1 MYGTVRTVVWE
12 DGGGNPASYPI
23 HDRDGWSMIDNRWR
37 LVRTGPLPGGMNMA
51 LDEVLLQEV
60 AAGHSLPVLRLYRWR
75 PESVSLGYFQ
85 RNEVV
90 NRAFCHSFGI
100 DVVRRLTGGRAV
112 LHGEEITYAVIAG
125 GGQGFPVRVEE
136 SYRTIA
142 ELLRA
147 TLCSLGLAA
156 ELAPAR
162 RQGRERALPA
172 ACFEA
177 AAGYELLCQGQK
189 IAGSAQ
195 KRRGDFFL
203 QQGSIPLE
211 LDPRRLFQVLNP
223 QPVGSI
229 SLEAGVRRLR
239 QRVGWLNRYLSRP
252 LTIDSVEE
260 RLRDVFAQGL
270 GVALH
275 EEPVRPGEWTLAETL
290 TKERYD
296 NPDWIWRV
304 PGPGR

>member
-1 MYGTVRTVVWE
+1 MV
-12 DGGGNPASYPI
+12 
-23 HDRDGWSMIDNRWR
+23 DNRWR

-60 AAGHSLPVLRLYRWR
+60 SAGRSLPVLRLYRWR

-90 NRAFCHSFGI
+90 NRAFCHSSGI

-112 LHGEEITYAVIAG
+112 LHGEEVTYAVIAG
-125 GGQGFPVRVEE
+125 GGHGFPVRVEE
-136 SYRTIA
+136 SYRKIA
-142 ELLRA
+142 EVLRA

-162 RQGRERALPA
+162 REGRERALPA

-211 LDPRRLFQVLNP
+211 LDPRRLFQVLTP
-223 QPVGSI
+223 PPAESTD
-229 SLEAGVRRLR
+229 LESGAARLR
-239 QRVGWLNRYLSRP
+239 QRVGWLNRYLPCS
-252 LTIDSVEE
+252 LSIDAVEE
-260 RLRDVFAQGL
+260 RLREVFADGL

-275 EEPVRPGEWTLAETL
+275 EEPVCPEEWSLAEDL
-290 TKERYD
+290 RKERYD
-296 NPDWIWRV
+296 NPDWTWRV
-304 PGPGR
+304 SGPGR

>member
-1 MYGTVRTVVWE
+1 MV
-12 DGGGNPASYPI
+12 
-23 HDRDGWSMIDNRWR
+23 DNRWR

-60 AAGHSLPVLRLYRWR
+60 SAGRSLPVLRLYRWR

-90 NRAFCHSFGI
+90 NRAFCHSSGI
-100 DVVRRLTGGRAV
+100 DIVRRLTGGRAV
-112 LHGEEITYAVIAG
+112 LHGQEVTYAVIAG

-142 ELLRA
+142 EVLRA

-162 RQGRERALPA
+162 REGRERALPA

-211 LDPRRLFQVLNP
+211 LDPRRLFQVLSP
-223 QPVGSI
+223 HPVDSI
-229 SLEAGVRRLR
+229 SLEAGGRRLR
-239 QRVGWLNRYLSRP
+239 QRVGWLNRYLPRP
-252 LTIDSVEE
+252 LLIDTVED
-260 RLRDVFAQGL
+260 RLRNAFADGL
-270 GVALH
+270 GVVLH
-275 EEPVRPGEWTLAETL
+275 EEPVRPEEWSLAEGL
-290 TKERYD
+290 RKERYD
-296 NPDWIWRV
+296 NPDWTWRV
-304 PGPGR
+304 LAPRR

>member
-1 MYGTVRTVVWE
+1 M
-12 DGGGNPASYPI
+12 D
-23 HDRDGWSMIDNRWR
+23 DNRWR

-60 AAGHSLPVLRLYRWR
+60 AAGRSRPVLRLYRWR
-75 PESVSLGYFQ
+75 PEAVSLGYFQ

-90 NRAFCHSFGI
+90 NRAFCRSSGI

-112 LHGEEITYAVIAG
+112 LHGEEVTYAVIAG
-125 GGQGFPVRVEE
+125 SGQGFPVRAEE

-147 TLCSLGLAA
+147 TLCSLGIEA
-156 ELAPAR
+156 ELAPAH
-162 RQGRERALPA
+162 RQERERALPA

-177 AAGYELLCQGQK
+177 AAGYELLCRGQK

-203 QQGSIPLE
+203 LQGSIPLE

-223 QPVGSI
+223 HAAESI
-229 SLEAGVRRLR
+229 DLEAGAARLR
-239 QRVGWLNRYLSRP
+239 RRVGWLNRYLPRP
-252 LTIDSVEE
+252 LTIDAVEE

-270 GVALH
+270 GFALH
-275 EEPVRPGEWTLAETL
+275 EEPVRPGEWTLAENL

-296 NPDWIWRV
+296 NPDWTWRV

>member
-1 MYGTVRTVVWE
+1 MV
-12 DGGGNPASYPI
+12 
-23 HDRDGWSMIDNRWR
+23 DNRWR

-60 AAGHSLPVLRLYRWR
+60 SAGRSLPVLRLYRWR
-75 PESVSLGYFQ
+75 PAAVSLGYFQ

-90 NRAFCHSFGI
+90 NRAFCHSSDI
-100 DVVRRLTGGRAV
+100 DIVRRLTGGRAV
-112 LHGEEITYAVIAG
+112 LHGEEVTYAVIAG
-125 GGQGFPVRVEE
+125 GGHGFPVRVEE
-136 SYRTIA
+136 SYRKIA
-142 ELLRA
+142 EVLCA
-147 TLCSLGLAA
+147 TLRSLGLAA

-162 RQGRERALPA
+162 REGRERALPA

-223 QPVGSI
+223 PPTESTDLASG
-229 SLEAGVRRLR
+229 AARLR

-252 LTIDSVEE
+252 LSIDAVEE
-260 RLRDVFAQGL
+260 RLREVFTDGL
-270 GVALH
+270 GVVLH
-275 EEPVRPGEWTLAETL
+275 EEPVLAEEWSL
-290 TKERYD
+290 AEDLRKERYD
-296 NPDWIWRV
+296 NPDWTWRV
-304 PGPGR
+304 PGLGR